1 MTETAVRPAEAQAAG
16 QTTKVAKAQSYLG
29 LVSTSIGV
37 VGALGTAFVWLAT
50 TYFTGELAI
59 SPDKP
64 VEEMMVKVIDSRGYQ
79 QTYYTRYVSLM
90 PGDYHIE
97 YGVADKKPTM
107 HADAHVNVWQRT
119 IIPYVVPEELAKKEQ
134 PAEKKRWWQFWRKD
148 NGSEAG
154 AK

>member
-1 MTETAVRPAEAQAAG
+1 MTETAVRPTEAPAPG
-16 QTTKVAKAQSYLG
+16 QKTKVEKAQNYLG
-29 LVSTSIGV
+29 VVSTSIGV

-64 VEEMMVKVIDSRGYQ
+64 VEEMMVKVIDSRGHQ
-79 QTYYTRYVSLM
+79 QIYYTRYVSLM

-97 YGVADKKPTM
+97 YGVADKKPTV

-119 IIPYVVPEELAKKEQ
+119 IIPYVVPEELAKKEEA
-134 PAEKKRWWQFWRKD
+134 PTNKKWWQFWRKG
-148 NGSEAG
+148 NGPEAG